1 MRPALLKAPLSQY
14 SGWGQDGIG
23 LTMAMLRSGLRP
35 LLLPLEV
42 VPPLPLP
49 VARLLAEPL
58 TPPFA
63 LVLAHVAADR
73 CRLASAE
80 QAASS
85 ARVLW
90 SMWEWTSFVNHPQ
103 VETIREHL
111 RAYDAI
117 VAYDPVS
124 AGAFRALAPPDRPV
138 LQVQGGVD
146 AGAWPTLDRV
156 WEPPI
161 RFLVVGHLTD
171 RKNPAA
177 VLEAFGALLEEHG
190 PRGFDAELHFKLVDR
205 DNPLLGR
212 PAADDDGLLA
222 SGLVPPVSHQFVR
235 LAQGRQR
242 VFLHA
247 GTWSR
252 RRLLG
257 LYARMHCLVAPSRGE
272 GKNLAA
278 LEFMATGGPVIAT
291 DFGGHSVWLDP
302 SYTYPLRYELR
313 PATWPRPTPEALQAD
328 ADVGHLRELL
338 WRVSADPEEARRKG
352 QLASEVIRSG
362 WAWDTALR
370 RLLAAL
376 AEAGIATPPVIGA
389 VRRL

>member
-1 MRPALLKAPLSQY
+1 MLPTLLKAPLSRY

-49 VARLLAEPL
+49 VARRLAEPL
-58 TPPFA
+58 IPPFA

-73 CRLASAE
+73 CQLAGAE
-80 QAASS
+80 QAASP

-90 SMWEWTSFVNHPQ
+90 SMWEWTSFANHPQ
-103 VETIREHL
+103 VATIREHL

-124 AGAFRALAPPDRPV
+124 AGAFRALVPPDRPV

-146 AGAWPTLDRV
+146 TNAWPSLARD
-156 WEPPI
+156 WAPPL
-161 RFLVVGHLTD
+161 RFLVLGHLTD
-171 RKNPAA
+171 RKNPGA
-177 VLEAFGALLEEHG
+177 VLEAFAALLEEHG
-190 PRGFDAELHFKLVDR
+190 PEGFDAELHIKLVDR

-212 PAADDDGLLA
+212 PAGSDDGLLA
-222 SGLVPPVSHQFVR
+222 SQLVPAASRPFVR
-235 LAQGRQR
+235 LAQGRRR

-252 RRLLG
+252 RRLLD
-257 LYARMHCLVAPSRGE
+257 LYASMHCLVAPSRGE

-302 SYTYPLRYELR
+302 SYAYPLRYTLR
-313 PATWPRPTPEALQAD
+313 SATWPRPTGKAQEAD
-328 ADVGHLRELL
+328 ADVGHLRELM
-338 WRVSADPEEARRKG
+338 WRVYADPEEARRKG
-352 QLASEVIRSG
+352 RLASEVIRSG
-362 WAWDTALR
+362 WSWDTALR

-376 AEAGIATPPVIGA
+376 AEAGIAIP
-389 VRRL
+389 L